1 MGSVNFELHLD
12 VSSWAVNEESLMLLS
27 LGVFP
32 LEFV

>member
-1 MGSVNFELHLD
+1 MGSVNSELHLD
-12 VSSWAVNEESLMLLS
+12 GSSWAVNEESLLLLS